1 MYLAVQKIRQLIDD
15 TDEKILNN
23 NKQNT
28 NWSH

>member
-15 TDEKILNN
+15 TNEKILNN